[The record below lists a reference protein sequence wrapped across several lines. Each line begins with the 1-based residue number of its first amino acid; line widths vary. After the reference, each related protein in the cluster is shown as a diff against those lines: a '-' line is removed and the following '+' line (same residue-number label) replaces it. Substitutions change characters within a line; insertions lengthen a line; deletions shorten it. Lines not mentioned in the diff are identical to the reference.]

1 MIAERPISRLDFEPG
16 GDFMTPKPIGPL
28 YAFAGGGTGGHL
40 YPAIAI
46 AEAIR
51 RRVPG
56 ARFVFFGTQRPIDDR
71 ILSRIDC
78 DIVCQ
83 TLPALSSKPW
93 RWPSI
98 YLGLRRSAGLCR
110 TRFEID
116 PPAVVIGTGGM
127 ASVPAV
133 REAHRLGIPTAIL
146 NPDALPGRANRH
158 LASIA
163 DVVFAQWEDTV
174 DHYPRG
180 MDVRVVGCPIRPG
193 FDSTERESG
202 IARFGLRLDRKTLLV
217 TGASQGAKSINEA
230 MIANLDWFES
240 FPDWQILH
248 LTGEKDYTGTA
259 AAYRTGSIA
268 AQSAQTPLSVC
279 ARNWCVQPYTD
290 HMADALRA
298 ADLVIAR
305 AGASTL
311 AEITAAGKPSILMPY
326 PYHGD
331 QHQFANAKCLARVSA
346 ARIVRDAID
355 PAINGPAL
363 RSVLEELLA
372 GDVAREV
379 MSSAARSIGRGNA
392 AAVIAAQVLRLAELP
407 GSDRARES
415 VEVTC

>member
-1 MIAERPISRLDFEPG
+1 MKNLRNPFDIRHSTFDIPTEGPRLHDS
-16 GDFMTPKPIGPL
+16 PL
-28 YAFAGGGTGGHL
+28 IAFAGGGTGGHL

-46 AEAIR
+46 ADGIR
-51 RRVPG
+51 RRVPD
-56 ARFVFFGTQRPIDDR
+56 AWFIFFGTQRPIDDR
-71 ILSRIDC
+71 ILNRVDC
-78 DIVCQ
+78 DIVRQ
-83 TLPALSSKPW
+83 ALPALSLMPW

-98 YLGLRRSAGLCR
+98 YIGLRRSSDLCR
-110 TRFEID
+110 ARLEVD

-158 LASIA
+158 LAGVA

-174 DHYPRG
+174 QYYPQG
-180 MDVRVVGCPIRPG
+180 MDVRVAGCPIRPG
-193 FDSTERESG
+193 FDTAQRENG
-202 IARFGLRLDRKTLLV
+202 IARFGLRPDRKTLLV

-230 MIANLDWFES
+230 VIANLEWMKS
-240 FPDWQILH
+240 RPDWQILH
-248 LTGEKDYTGTA
+248 LTGEKDHAETS
-259 AAYRTGSIA
+259 AAYRTRSIA
-268 AQSAQTPLSVC
+268 AVVL
-279 ARNWCVQPYTD
+279 PYTD
-290 HMADALRA
+290 YMADALSA
-298 ADLVIAR
+298 ADLVISR

-326 PYHGD
+326 PYHRD
-331 QHQFANAKCLARVSA
+331 QHQFANAKCLARLWA

-363 RSVLEELLA
+363 RGVLEELLT

-392 AAVIAAQVLRLAELP
+392 AAVIAEQVLRLAEKTLTS
-407 GSDRARES
+407 GARES
-415 VEVTC
+415 VEATCSHTR

>member
-1 MIAERPISRLDFEPG
+1 MIAEGLRQSD
-16 GDFMTPKPIGPL
+16 GPL
-28 YAFAGGGTGGHL
+28 IAFAGGGTGGHL

-46 AEAIR
+46 ADAIR
-51 RRVPG
+51 RHVPD

-71 ILSRIDC
+71 ILSRVDC
-78 DIVCQ
+78 DIVRQ
-83 TLPALSSKPW
+83 TLPALSSMPW

-98 YLGLRRSAGLCR
+98 YLGLRRSSGLCR
-110 TRFEID
+110 TRFEFD
-116 PPAVVIGTGGM
+116 PPVVVIGTGGM

-158 LASIA
+158 LAGIA

-202 IARFGLRLDRKTLLV
+202 IARFGLRPDRKTLLV
-217 TGASQGAKSINEA
+217 TGASQGSKSINEA
-230 MIANLDWFES
+230 VIANLDLVELL
-240 FPDWQILH
+240 PDWQILH
-248 LTGEKDYTGTA
+248 LTGEKDHTDTV
-259 AAYRTGSIA
+259 AAYRTRSIA
-268 AQSAQTPLSVC
+268 AQSAQTPLGVC
-279 ARNWCVQPYTD
+279 AKSWCVQPYTD

-298 ADLVIAR
+298 ADLVISR

-326 PYHGD
+326 PYHRD
-331 QHQFANAKCLARVSA
+331 QHQFANAKCLARLSA

-363 RSVLEELLA
+363 RSVLEELLT

-379 MSSAARSIGRGNA
+379 ISSAARSMGRGNA
-392 AAVIAAQVLRLAELP
+392 AVVIAEQVLRLAEKP
-407 GSDRARES
+407 SSDRACES
-415 VEVTC
+415 VEATC

>member
-1 MIAERPISRLDFEPG
+1 VIADGPRSPFCSTGFQPVDHGQDARA
-16 GDFMTPKPIGPL
+16 TGPL

-46 AEAIR
+46 ADAIR
-51 RRVPG
+51 RHVPD

-71 ILSRIDC
+71 ILSRVDC
-78 DIVCQ
+78 DIVRQ
-83 TLPALSSKPW
+83 TLPALSSMPW

-110 TRFEID
+110 TRFELD

-158 LASIA
+158 LAGIA

-180 MDVRVVGCPIRPG
+180 TDVRVLGCPIRPG
-193 FDSTERESG
+193 FDRTLRESG
-202 IARFGLRLDRKTLLV
+202 IARFELRLDRKTLLV
-217 TGASQGAKSINEA
+217 TGASQGARSINEA
-230 MIANLDWFES
+230 VVANLDLVELL
-240 FPDWQILH
+240 PDWQILH
-248 LTGEKDYTGTA
+248 LTGEKDHPDTA
-259 AAYRTGSIA
+259 AAYRTRSIA
-268 AQSAQTPLSVC
+268 AV
-279 ARNWCVQPYTD
+279 VIPYTD
-290 HMADALRA
+290 YMADALSA
-298 ADLVIAR
+298 ADLVISR

-311 AEITAAGKPSILMPY
+311 AEITAVGRPSILMPY
-326 PYHGD
+326 PYHRD
-331 QHQFANAKCLARVSA
+331 QHQLANAKCLARVSA
-346 ARIVRDAID
+346 ARIVHDAID

-363 RSVLEELLA
+363 RSVLEELLI

-379 MSSAARSIGRGNA
+379 MASAARSIGRGNA
-392 AAVIAAQVLRLAELP
+392 AADIAEQVLRLAEKP
-407 GSDRARES
+407 GMERARES
-415 VEVTC
+415 VEATC

>member
-1 MIAERPISRLDFEPG
+1 MCIGGPTRPRRERRNPVIAVGPRLPD
-16 GDFMTPKPIGPL
+16 GPL
-28 YAFAGGGTGGHL
+28 IAFAGGGTGGHL

-46 AEAIR
+46 ADAIR
-51 RRVPG
+51 RRVPS

-71 ILSRIDC
+71 ILSRVDC
-78 DIVCQ
+78 DIVRQ
-83 TLPALSSKPW
+83 TLPALSSMPW

-98 YLGLRRSAGLCR
+98 YLGLRRSAVLCR
-110 TRFEID
+110 SHFEKD
-116 PPAVVIGTGGM
+116 SPAVVIGTGGM

-158 LASIA
+158 LAGVA

-174 DHYPRG
+174 QHYPQG

-193 FDSTERESG
+193 FDSTGPECG
-202 IARFGLRLDRKTLLV
+202 IARFGLRPNRKTLLV

-230 MIANLDWFES
+230 VIANLDWFETL
-240 FPDWQILH
+240 PDWQILH
-248 LTGEKDYTGTA
+248 LTGEKDHTHTT
-259 AAYRTGSIA
+259 AAYRNRSIA
-268 AQSAQTPLSVC
+268 AVVL
-279 ARNWCVQPYTD
+279 PYTD
-290 HMADALRA
+290 HMADALHA
-298 ADLVIAR
+298 ADLVISR

-331 QHQFANAKCLARVSA
+331 QHQFANAKCLTRVAA
-346 ARIVRDAID
+346 ARILRDAID

-363 RSVLEELLA
+363 RSVLEELLT

-379 MSSAARSIGRGNA
+379 MSSAVRSLGRGNA
-392 AAVIAAQVLRLAELP
+392 AAVIAQQVLRLAVKP
-407 GSDRARES
+407 GWDRARES
-415 VEVTC
+415 VEATC